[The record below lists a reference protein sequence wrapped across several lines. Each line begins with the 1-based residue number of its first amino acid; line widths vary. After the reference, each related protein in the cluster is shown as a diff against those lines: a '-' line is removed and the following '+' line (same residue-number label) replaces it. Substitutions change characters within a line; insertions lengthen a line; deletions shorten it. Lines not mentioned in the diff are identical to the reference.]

1 MTNQLHSFKV
11 VSQVGRLDI
20 AVHDAEEVEAFQ
32 RNQQL
37 LGEGPDLG
45 QGHLVEAVIV
55 VRRKLEDETGQ
66 ALRIVDGRQQ
76 ANHVRKITH
85 FLQYGQLPFHL
96 YRREERGRKK

>member
-45 QGHLVEAVIV
+45 QGHLEKA
-55 VRRKLEDETGQ
+55 
-66 ALRIVDGRQQ
+66 
-76 ANHVRKITH
+76 H
-85 FLQYGQLPFHL
+85 YGPA
-96 YRREERGRKK
+96 